1 MFGTFFLAQAQNQ
14 DSRSDVPDTIKRQNS
29 VSGVQGAT
37 GISYEQNKDIGELRY
52 VQRSAPPPT
61 LSLYTLQGA
70 FYTDNAFLTPQAG
83 QGSFGW
89 SGLFGAAVVPYS
101 TIRWIPSISAERY
114 MFRHT
119 DAAAADYDTD
129 ALTFANDL
137 ALNGARTV
145 WWRASYSVWRFEAA
159 HGGSSSF
166 LKYGQLDN
174 RLSWGQP
181 IRTSLYL
188 YEAGGLEWR
197 HATPGFYDRLTPY
210 LELGLRHQALNTVQI
225 SPYVRS
231 EGRFYIHDV
240 GLIQGRKDFHLETG
254 LLVQWSPTDY
264 LRLTGSYFWRGN
276 FSNFS
281 ALDYQENR
289 PFAGVSAV
297 LSF

>member
-14 DSRSDVPDTIKRQNS
+14 DSRSDVPDTIKRQNN
-29 VSGVQGAT
+29 VRGVQGAT

-61 LSLYTLQGA
+61 LSIYTLQGA

-101 TIRWIPSISAERY
+101 TIRWIPSISVERY

-129 ALTFANDL
+129 ALTFGNDL
-137 ALNGARTV
+137 ALNGARSV
-145 WWRASYSVWRFEAA
+145 WWRASYSLWRFEAA
-159 HGGSSSF
+159 HGSSSFF

-181 IRTSLYL
+181 ITTSLYL
-188 YEAGGLEWR
+188 YETGGLEWR

-210 LELGLRHQALNTVQI
+210 LELGLRHQVLNTMQI

-264 LRLTGSYFWRGN
+264 LRLSGSYFWRGN

-289 PFAGVSAV
+289 PFAGVSVV